1 MASLHAIT
9 MNYVKARKELY
20 LLFLHFFFIFFL
32 EKLKTNK
39 CVLFVFQNT
48 QTNDLTLNGLN
59 YI

>member
-20 LLFLHFFFIFFL
+20 LLFLHFFFCFVL